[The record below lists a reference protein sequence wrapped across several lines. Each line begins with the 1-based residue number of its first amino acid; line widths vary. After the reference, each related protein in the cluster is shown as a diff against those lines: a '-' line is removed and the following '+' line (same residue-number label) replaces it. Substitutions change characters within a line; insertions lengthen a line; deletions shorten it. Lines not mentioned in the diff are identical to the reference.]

1 MSIPYAQ
8 SKRLA
13 SLAKRYISD
22 HDAHLE
28 NLDLNEHYNLEL
40 RNKIENLL
48 IEKCGYKKEEPE
60 IEIHRPRK
68 VGTRPPKRTPG
79 ERPRR
84 IGEKILP
91 RANTGLSKPTKEIN
105 IEIPVNTQDM
115 PDWKK
120 KLWRKIM
127 MAVHPDRI
135 DAVSSSEKNKVVRVK
150 IRETIQINNSDAMLI
165 ASGNILKIEMNL
177 SAFEQER
184 TIRAAI
190 QELKT
195 KNTAI
200 FQSVPWLWGES
211 FTNDTL
217 RLEIIKAVLINNS
230 LQPPSDEV
238 ILEFFSRKNK

>member
-1 MSIPYAQ
+1 
-8 SKRLA
+8 
-13 SLAKRYISD
+13 
-22 HDAHLE
+22 
-28 NLDLNEHYNLEL
+28 
-40 RNKIENLL
+40 
-48 IEKCGYKKEEPE
+48 
-60 IEIHRPRK
+60 
-68 VGTRPPKRTPG
+68 
-79 ERPRR
+79 
-84 IGEKILP
+84 
-91 RANTGLSKPTKEIN
+91 
-105 IEIPVNTQDM
+105 M